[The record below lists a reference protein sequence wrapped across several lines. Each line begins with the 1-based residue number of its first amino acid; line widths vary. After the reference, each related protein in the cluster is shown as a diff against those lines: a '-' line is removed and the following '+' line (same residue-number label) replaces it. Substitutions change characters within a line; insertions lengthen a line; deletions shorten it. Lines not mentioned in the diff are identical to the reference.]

1 MDMPVN
7 QFKRAL
13 KDGRR
18 VFGAWLVSGAPSTA
32 EALGCAGFDFLVV
45 DMEHTPVDTPE
56 MVEILRTIAGTPA
69 QAVVRLVWNDMV
81 WVKRVLDGGAQTL
94 LLPFVQ
100 NADEA
105 KRAVAYTRYP
115 PDGIRGVAGG
125 HRGSRFG
132 TVTDYV
138 KTAAQEICVMVQIE
152 TQTAFANLAAI
163 AAVPGVDSI
172 FIGPSDLAASMGFL
186 GDLANPAVQDKLK
199 SAAEQCRQLGKSCG
213 ILGMNPEMVAKFM
226 GYGYNWIAI
235 GTDMAFMVG
244 RAQEWLGKAKAEAAA
259 GARAA

>member
-13 KDGRR
+13 REGRKI
-18 VFGAWLVSGAPSTA
+18 FGAWLTSGAPSTA

-69 QAVVRLVWNDMV
+69 QAVVRLLWNDMV

-105 KRAVAYTRYP
+105 QARRRLHALSARRHPRRRRRASRQPLRHRARLSQDRGAGNLR
-115 PDGIRGVAGG
+115 DGADR
-125 HRGSRFG
+125 
-132 TVTDYV
+132 D
-138 KTAAQEICVMVQIE
+138 
-152 TQTAFANLAAI
+152 
-163 AAVPGVDSI
+163 
-172 FIGPSDLAASMGFL
+172 
-186 GDLANPAVQDKLK
+186 
-199 SAAEQCRQLGKSCG
+199 
-213 ILGMNPEMVAKFM
+213 
-226 GYGYNWIAI
+226 
-235 GTDMAFMVG
+235 
-244 RAQEWLGKAKAEAAA
+244 AA
-259 GARAA
+259 GAEQLAADRRGARRRLDIHRPVRPRGVDGLPGRHRQPRRAGQVEGRRRAMPASSASPAASSA